1 MTSPPP
7 SGPDAAASIADTV
20 AVIGAGSI
28 GIAWTIVFA
37 SAGIRVR
44 IFEAAPGVRRAA
56 IGEVTNMLG
65 ELSEAGLLDE
75 PVATIL
81 ERVQVVDSLEA
92 AVSGAD
98 FVQECVIEDLGVKQQ
113 LFAQLDALTDPRVVL
128 ASSTSTITASA
139 FAAGLAGRERCL
151 VVHPANPPYFLRVAE
166 VVPAS
171 FTAAS
176 TVATARALLVRARM
190 TPIVLGREIEGFA
203 FNRLQGA
210 MLREAYCLVRDGVV
224 SAEDIDTLVRE
235 GLGLRWSVIGPFT
248 TSELNTRGGLR
259 RHAEVL
265 GPVYARIALERGD
278 DNPWNPD
285 TIEHVATTIERR
297 LPHPGW
303 EDNVRE
309 RDRAMMRLAS
319 LLRQFDNPLADV
331 RPRREDLAGATPMTA
346 PQ

>member
-248 TSELNTRGGLR
+248 TSEPQHPWWAPPSRRSPRTGVRPHRARARRRQPLEPRHHRTR
-259 RHAEVL
+259 RH
-265 GPVYARIALERGD
+265 D
-278 DNPWNPD
+278 
-285 TIEHVATTIERR
+285 H
-297 LPHPGW
+297 
-303 EDNVRE
+303 
-309 RDRAMMRLAS
+309 RAAPAAS
-319 LLRQFDNPLADV
+319 GVGGQ
-331 RPRREDLAGATPMTA
+331 RPRAGPRHDATGVA
-346 PQ
+346 AAAV